1 MMSDIK
7 RNYKNTKLQAGSLV
21 RCQGS
26 NEKMIKFEVLERAIT
41 GIKSIMLAYATDGR
55 SDEQPQQYQDA
66 YIDLD
71 LLIEEAGYSN
81 PNSYKT
87 IEQFWKACG
96 GTWASRLELIGD
108 IYADLLFD
116 IGRKKKKLKEPRNWK
131 NANDVLTDKLFPI
144 RSQWLKAKNFIFT
157 LPPDYENSIKESVNS
172 IESCLMIL
180 LSQPKGTLGKLIKN
194 QKIDTDI
201 GKIISQV
208 YGLCSNKDFVRHGG
222 IQNQSIG
229 KFEAEFFLDF
239 AASAIIYII
248 GKLSESPNKVN

>member
-1 MMSDIK
+1 M
-7 RNYKNTKLQAGSLV
+7 T
-21 RCQGS
+21 
-26 NEKMIKFEVLERAIT
+26 KFETLEKAIT

-55 SDEQPQQYQDA
+55 TNDQPKEYQEV

-71 LLIEEAGYSN
+71 LLIEDAGYSN
-81 PNSYKT
+81 PNPYKT

-96 GTWASRLELIGD
+96 STWASRRELIGD

-131 NANDVLTDKLFPI
+131 NANDALTDKLSPI

-157 LPPDYENSIKESVNS
+157 SPPDFENSIKESVNS

-180 LSQPKGTLGKLIKN
+180 LSQPKDTLGKLIKN
-194 QKIDTDI
+194 QNIDTDI
-201 GKIISQV
+201 GKIISQA

-222 IQNQSIG
+222 MQNQPIG

-239 AASAIIYII
+239 AASAIIYIK
-248 GKLSESPNKVN
+248 GKLSKKP